1 MNIQLGNKN
10 NTFKRN
16 DESVTNLEIILIAVK
31 LELNVSKL
39 QKNII

>member
-39 QKNII
+39 QKT

>member
-16 DESVTNLEIILIAVK
+16 DESVTNVEIILIAVN
-31 LELNVSKL
+31 LELNVFKL
-39 QKNII
+39 QKT